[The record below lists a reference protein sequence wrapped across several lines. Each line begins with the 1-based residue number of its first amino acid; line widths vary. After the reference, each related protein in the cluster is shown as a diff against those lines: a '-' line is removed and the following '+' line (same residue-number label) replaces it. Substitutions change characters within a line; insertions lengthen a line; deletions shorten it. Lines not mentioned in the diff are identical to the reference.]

1 MLRSVSRVHNFDLSE
16 KYTYHL
22 QRGETFHLV
31 KRDRYHLHIRVI
43 LKALKHFHVV
53 LRMLHLQVWDMLPS
67 MFHFLSKILVEI
79 MVVLWCHNFLLYL
92 TECCALQHQRFS
104 PSLKIYIFFPWF
116 SVALN
121 MLQYRSR
128 VTRSADFPF
137 WNLNCFVCNILC
149 LSMKSISLKYIS
161 FSNILPRIVKMEIG
175 Q

>member
-1 MLRSVSRVHNFDLSE
+1 MPILNGSRFGFDTLSVGLLAPSQIVTISKGMLRSVSRAHNFDLSE

-104 PSLKIYIFFPWF
+104 PSLRTYNFFFLIFCSFKY
-116 SVALN
+116 VA
-121 MLQYRSR
+121 
-128 VTRSADFPF
+128 
-137 WNLNCFVCNILC
+137 I
-149 LSMKSISLKYIS
+149 
-161 FSNILPRIVKMEIG
+161 
-175 Q
+175 